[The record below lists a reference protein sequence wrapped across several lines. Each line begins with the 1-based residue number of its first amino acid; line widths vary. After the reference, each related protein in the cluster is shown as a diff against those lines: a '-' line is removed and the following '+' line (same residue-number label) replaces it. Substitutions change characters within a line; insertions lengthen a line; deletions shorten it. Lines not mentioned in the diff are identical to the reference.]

1 MTLLRAQVRWQG
13 YTNVP
18 EDIYT
23 NTLYFYSDDTSTPV
37 VVATNKTAVLTS
49 FYQACFTGGYFS
61 PVVANSGHFV
71 YWYNMGD
78 PEPRAPIFIGVP
90 GLPAR
95 GAVGAVEEAAA
106 VMSFQGE
113 RISGVPQAR
122 RRGRIYLG
130 PLGANALTGGT
141 STSFSFITTTF
152 RNQVAAAAETHLLP
166 GTEANGQWVV
176 WSPTGLTTTPV
187 TDGWVDNAVDTQRRR
202 GARYTGRFVF
212 P

>member
-23 NTLYFYSDDTSTPV
+23 NTLYFYSDDTDPPAT
-37 VVATNKTAVLTS
+37 VAANKTAILTA
-49 FYQACFTGGYFS
+49 FYQACFTGNYFS

-71 YWYNMGD
+71 YWYNMAD
-78 PEPRAPIFIGVP
+78 PEPRAPIYIGVP
-90 GLPAR
+90 GVPAR
-95 GAVGAVEEAAA
+95 GTQGYAEEASC

-130 PLGANALTGGT
+130 PLSLTAV
-141 STSFSFITTTF
+141 SASSSSAFSFINTTF

-166 GTEANGQWVV
+166 GTEADGQWVV

-187 TDGWVDNAVDTQRRR
+187 VDGWVDNAVDTQRRR
-202 GARYTGRFVF
+202 GSRYTGRQVF